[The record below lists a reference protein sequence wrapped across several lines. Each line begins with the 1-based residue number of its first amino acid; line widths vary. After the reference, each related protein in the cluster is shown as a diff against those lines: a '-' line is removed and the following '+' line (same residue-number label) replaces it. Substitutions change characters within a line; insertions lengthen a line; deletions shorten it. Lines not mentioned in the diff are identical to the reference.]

1 MKVLMISHSY
11 YPEDPRVR
19 REAMALVEQGYPVD
33 IICLRDQGEPGRETV
48 NGVQVYRLPVSR
60 HRGGGFLV
68 YLTEYLTFFF
78 LSFWKT
84 TTLFFQKRYKVI
96 QVHTIPD
103 FLVFCCL
110 VPRLFGCFVILDMH
124 EVMPEFFADRYNLST
139 YHPIIKILKLI
150 ERVSTCFA
158 SHIITVSNT
167 LKEIFVAR
175 GVPMEKITII
185 MNVPSAKIF
194 NTKTRKIKPR
204 ILDSQSVFTLAYH
217 GLLSDIYDLSG
228 TIKAIKELK
237 SKVPGIKFLVIGSG
251 PKENDYKKMVKELQ
265 LEKEV
270 VFAGRIPQ
278 ENIPAALSEVN
289 LGVVPLKNADLT
301 QLAFPTKLV
310 EYVALGIPV
319 LTADRKTIKKYFDD
333 TALCF
338 YDPAD
343 EKSLAECLAG
353 LARDPEKR
361 NNLVKNASKCYDAIL
376 WDKMKARYYDLIK
389 VVSYK

>member
-1 MKVLMISHSY
+1 
-11 YPEDPRVR
+11 
-19 REAMALVEQGYPVD
+19 
-33 IICLRDQGEPGRETV
+33 
-48 NGVQVYRLPVSR
+48 
-60 HRGGGFLV
+60 
-68 YLTEYLTFFF
+68 
-78 LSFWKT
+78 
-84 TTLFFQKRYKVI
+84 
-96 QVHTIPD
+96 
-103 FLVFCCL
+103 
-110 VPRLFGCFVILDMH
+110 
-124 EVMPEFFADRYNLST
+124 
-139 YHPIIKILKLI
+139 
-150 ERVSTCFA
+150 
-158 SHIITVSNT
+158 
-167 LKEIFVAR
+167 
-175 GVPMEKITII
+175 VPMKKITII

-270 VFAGRIPQ
+270 VFTGRIPQ

-289 LGVVPLKNADLT
+289 LGVVPLKNAALT

-376 WDKMKARYYDLIK
+376 WDKMKERYYGLIEA
-389 VVSYK
+389 VSYK